1 METNLTSRILL
12 IEDNPGDADLI
23 EDLLDQ
29 AGSVQYKTVRATSI
43 AEATQ
48 RLKEHRVDVV
58 LLDLSLPDGT
68 GIETVKSVRA
78 TSGDVPIVILT
89 GTEDEAL
96 ALACIDAGAQDY
108 IWKGQMQ
115 KFSLLRS
122 IGYAITRIREAQMRE
137 LQEMLSQYRALSS
150 SSTGTKVT
158 TTLSGT
164 GSVQDRHPQ
173 VFNELVRKY
182 FDLLHIYLDQSILKK
197 EKPREQM
204 ERLVTQLG
212 DAGGGPRDLID
223 IHVSALDNAVDR
235 HGAERVRSLAV
246 EGRLLAVEMMGL
258 LVDFYRVGHR
268 RFL

>member
-1 METNLTSRILL
+1 MKTNFTTRILL
-12 IEDNPGDADLI
+12 VEDNPGDADLI
-23 EDLLDQ
+23 EEFLEQSD
-29 AGSVQYKTVRATSI
+29 SVQYKIMRTTCI

-48 RLKEHRVDVV
+48 KLQEVRTDVV

-68 GIETVKSVRA
+68 GIDTVKSVRA
-78 TSGDVPIVILT
+78 VSGDVPIVILT

-108 IWKGQMQ
+108 LSKGQMQ
-115 KFSLLRS
+115 RVSLLRS
-122 IGYAITRIREAQMRE
+122 IGYSITRIREAQVRE
-137 LQEMLSQYRALSS
+137 LQEMLAQYRALSS
-150 SSTGTKVT
+150 SSTGTSVT

-164 GSVQDRHPQ
+164 GSVQERHPQ
-173 VFNELVRKY
+173 IFHELVRKY

-197 EKPREQM
+197 DKPREQM
-204 ERLVTQLG
+204 ELLVTQLG

-223 IHVSALDNAVDR
+223 VHVAALDDAVDR

-258 LVDFYRVGHR
+258 LVDFYRVGRR